1 MAENDDT
8 GTDTEPNG
16 VRYRQRTTAS
26 CQIHRVSSDFHAQIR
41 ENCQQCQTGSGR
53 CLVEYMLQIEDE
65 RPD

>member
-16 VRYRQRTTAS
+16 VRNRQRATAS

-41 ENCQQCQTGSGR
+41 KNCQQCQTGFGH
-53 CLVEYMLQIEDE
+53 CLVEYMLELDAK
-65 RPD
+65 D